1 VAQPQHLPHGL
12 ENSRA
17 LLRFAVRVMILAG
30 FAAFG
35 SIGFDQN
42 LAILL
47 WMAMLFSAVVAVVRR
62 EPPFAAI
69 LNHWDEMM
77 GYAALLALLGVFDHT
92 LPA

>member
-47 WMAMLFSAVVAVVRR
+47 WMAMLFSAVVAVIRR

>member
-47 WMAMLFSAVVAVVRR
+47 WMAMLFSAVVAVIRR
-62 EPPFAAI
+62 EAPFAAI

>member
-47 WMAMLFSAVVAVVRR
+47 WMAMLFSAVVAVIRR

-92 LPA
+92 LAA